1 MLYLRLILN
10 IPTSSN
16 LINMRADLYISKLVD
31 FANNL
36 EKYVAE
42 AAIESVEVGKQELE
56 SAFDKGVNIEGKSF
70 EGIGWQSSDYKK
82 RKTPYTSKRG
92 KSFKFW
98 YPAFKGTYKK
108 LDLTGDFREGITFEK
123 NNFDV
128 LVKSEVSYSQKIV
141 DNLKA
146 NGVNIF
152 TFKNSKTTK
161 QAILLN
167 LIKKFKTK

>member
-1 MLYLRLILN
+1 
-10 IPTSSN
+10 
-16 LINMRADLYISKLVD
+16 MRADLYISKLQD

-70 EGIGWQSSDYKK
+70 EGIGWYSSDYKK

-123 NNFDV
+123 NLFDV
-128 LVKSEVSYSQKIV
+128 SVKSEVSYSQKIV

-152 TFKNSKTTK
+152 SFKKSKTTK
-161 QAILLN
+161 QAILNN

>member
-1 MLYLRLILN
+1 
-10 IPTSSN
+10 
-16 LINMRADLYISKLVD
+16 MRADLYISKLVD

-36 EKYVAE
+36 EKHVAE

-70 EGIGWQSSDYKK
+70 EGVAWQSSDYKK

-98 YPAFKGTYKK
+98 YPSFKGTYKK

-128 LVKSEVSYSQKIV
+128 SVKSDVSYSQKIV

-167 LIKKFKTK
+167 LIKKFKAK

>member
-1 MLYLRLILN
+1 
-10 IPTSSN
+10 
-16 LINMRADLYISKLVD
+16 MRADLYISKLVD
-31 FANNL
+31 FVNNL

-56 SAFDKGVNIEGKSF
+56 NAFDKGVNIEGKSF
-70 EGIGWQSSDYKK
+70 EGKEWQSYDYKK

-98 YPAFKGTYKK
+98 YPRFKGKYKT

-123 NNFDV
+123 NHFDV
-128 LVKSEVSYSQKIV
+128 SVKSDVSYSQKIV

-146 NGVNIF
+146 NGINIF
-152 TFKNSKTTK
+152 SFKKSKTTK

-167 LIKKFKTK
+167 LIKKFKAK

>member
-1 MLYLRLILN
+1 
-10 IPTSSN
+10 
-16 LINMRADLYISKLVD
+16 MRADLYIQKLVD

-36 EKYVAE
+36 EKHVAE

-70 EGIGWQSSDYKK
+70 EGIAWQSSDYKK

-98 YPAFKGTYKK
+98 YPVFNGTYKK
-108 LDLTGDFREGITFEK
+108 LDITGDFRDGITFEK

-128 LVKSEVSYSQKIV
+128 SVKSDVSYSQKIV

-152 TFKNSKTTK
+152 SFKNSKTTK

-167 LIKKFKTK
+167 LIKKFKAK

>member
-1 MLYLRLILN
+1 
-10 IPTSSN
+10 
-16 LINMRADLYISKLVD
+16 MRADLYISKLQD

-42 AAIESVEVGKQELE
+42 AVIESVEVGKQELE
-56 SAFDKGVNIEGKSF
+56 NAFDKGVNIEGKSF
-70 EGIGWQSSDYKK
+70 EGIDWQSSDYKK

-128 LVKSEVSYSQKIV
+128 SVKSDVSYSQKIV

-152 TFKNSKTTK
+152 SFKNSKTTK

-167 LIKKFKTK
+167 LIKKFKAK

>member
-1 MLYLRLILN
+1 
-10 IPTSSN
+10 
-16 LINMRADLYISKLVD
+16 MRADLYISKLQD

-36 EKYVAE
+36 EKHVAE

-56 SAFDKGVNIEGKSF
+56 NAFDKGVNIEGKSF
-70 EGIGWQSSDYKK
+70 EGIDWQSSDYKK

-98 YPAFKGTYKK
+98 YPAFKGTYKT

-128 LVKSEVSYSQKIV
+128 SVKSDVSYSQKIV

-152 TFKNSKTTK
+152 SFKNSKTTK

-167 LIKKFKTK
+167 LIKKFKAK

>member
-1 MLYLRLILN
+1 
-10 IPTSSN
+10 
-16 LINMRADLYISKLVD
+16 MRADLYISKLVD

-42 AAIESVEVGKQELE
+42 ATIESIEVGKKELE

-70 EGIGWQSSDYKK
+70 EGIEWQSYDYKK
-82 RKTPYTSKRG
+82 RKTPYTSRRG

-98 YPAFKGTYKK
+98 YPTFKGKHKT

-123 NNFDV
+123 NHFDV
-128 LVKSEVSYSQKIV
+128 SVKSDVSYSQKIV
-141 DNLKA
+141 NNLKA

-152 TFKNSKTTK
+152 SFKKSKTTK
-161 QAILLN
+161 QAILSN

>member
-1 MLYLRLILN
+1 
-10 IPTSSN
+10 
-16 LINMRADLYISKLVD
+16 MRADLYISKLVD

-36 EKYVAE
+36 EKHVAE

-70 EGIGWQSSDYKK
+70 EGKEWYSSDYKK

-98 YPAFKGTYKK
+98 YPAFKGTHKK

-123 NNFDV
+123 NLFDV
-128 LVKSEVSYSQKIV
+128 SVKSDVSYSQKIV
-141 DNLKA
+141 NNLKA
-146 NGVNIF
+146 NGINIF
-152 TFKNSKTTK
+152 SFKNSKTTR

-167 LIKKFKTK
+167 LIKKYKQL

>member
-1 MLYLRLILN
+1 
-10 IPTSSN
+10 
-16 LINMRADLYISKLVD
+16 MRADLYIQKLQN
-31 FANNL
+31 FTNNL

-42 AAIESVEVGKQELE
+42 AVIESAEVGKKELE

-70 EGIGWQSSDYKK
+70 DGVAWQSSDYKK

-98 YPAFKGTYKK
+98 YPAFKGTHKK

-128 LVKSEVSYSQKIV
+128 SVKSDVSYSQKIV

-152 TFKNSKTTK
+152 SFKKSKTTK
-161 QAILLN
+161 QAILTN

>member
-1 MLYLRLILN
+1 
-10 IPTSSN
+10 
-16 LINMRADLYISKLVD
+16 MRADLYISKLVD

-36 EKYVAE
+36 EKHVAE

-108 LDLTGDFREGITFEK
+108 LDLTGDFREGIAFEK

-128 LVKSEVSYSQKIV
+128 SVKSDVSYSQKIV

-152 TFKNSKTTK
+152 TFKKSKTTK

-167 LIKKFKTK
+167 LIKKFKAK

>member
-1 MLYLRLILN
+1 
-10 IPTSSN
+10 
-16 LINMRADLYISKLVD
+16 MRADLYISKLVE

-36 EKYVAE
+36 EKHVAE

-70 EGIGWQSSDYKK
+70 EGKEWWSGDYKK
-82 RKTPYTSKRG
+82 RKTPYTSRRG

-98 YPAFKGTYKK
+98 YPTFKGKYKT

-128 LVKSEVSYSQKIV
+128 SVKSDVSYSQKIV
-141 DNLKA
+141 DNLRS
-146 NGVNIF
+146 NGINIF
-152 TFKNSKTTK
+152 SFKKSKTTK
-161 QAILLN
+161 QAILNN

>member
-1 MLYLRLILN
+1 
-10 IPTSSN
+10 
-16 LINMRADLYISKLVD
+16 MRADLYISKLVD

-36 EKYVAE
+36 EKHVAE

-70 EGIGWQSSDYKK
+70 EGKEWWSGDYKK
-82 RKTPYTSKRG
+82 RKTPYTSRRG

-108 LDLTGDFREGITFEK
+108 LDLTGDFRDGITFEK
-123 NNFDV
+123 NLFDV
-128 LVKSEVSYSQKIV
+128 SVKSDVSYSQKIV
-141 DNLKA
+141 SNLKA

-152 TFKNSKTTK
+152 SFKNSKTTK
-161 QAILLN
+161 QAILIN
-167 LIKKFKTK
+167 LIKKFKAK

>member
-1 MLYLRLILN
+1 
-10 IPTSSN
+10 
-16 LINMRADLYISKLVD
+16 MRADLYIQKLQI
-31 FANNL
+31 FAQNL
-36 EKYVAE
+36 EKHAAD
-42 AAIESVEVGKQELE
+42 AAIESIEVAKKELE
-56 SAFDKGVNIEGKSF
+56 DAFDKGVNIEGKSF

-98 YPAFKGTYKK
+98 YPTFKGTHKT
-108 LDLTGDFREGITFEK
+108 LDLTGDFRDGITFEK
-123 NNFDV
+123 NLFDV
-128 LVKSEVSYSQKIV
+128 SVKSEVSYSQKIV
-141 DNLKA
+141 NNLKA

-152 TFKNSKTTK
+152 SFKKSKTTK

>member
-1 MLYLRLILN
+1 
-10 IPTSSN
+10 
-16 LINMRADLYISKLVD
+16 MRADLYISKLVE

-36 EKYVAE
+36 EKHVAD
-42 AAIESVEVGKQELE
+42 AAIESVEVGKKELE

-70 EGIGWQSSDYKK
+70 EGVAWYSSDYKK

-98 YPAFKGTYKK
+98 YPSFKGTYKK

-123 NNFDV
+123 NLFDV
-128 LVKSEVSYSQKIV
+128 SVKSDVSYSQKIV

-152 TFKNSKTTK
+152 SFKNSKTTK